1 MSANKI
7 RRAGKFISKGKLN
20 RINALE
26 TSASGEDSETFQIRA
41 TAINQ
46 KTFNPYIKPEGPIN
60 PISSRRTGV
69 QKKRKSTDR

>member
-20 RINALE
+20 RSNGLE
-26 TSASGEDSETFQIRA
+26 TSASGEDSDIFQIKA
-41 TAINQ
+41 TTINQ
-46 KTFNPYIKPEGPIN
+46 KTFNPYILPEGPIN
-60 PISSRRTGV
+60 PISSRITGV